1 MYIRFGK
8 NLKVNVKKSCCI
20 RIGARYSAKCCN
32 IVNTAGQELSWTT
45 EVRYLG
51 VFIEAASSFKCSLDN
66 AKRSFYRS
74 FNSIFGRVGRS
85 ASNEVIIQLLKSKC
99 LPVLYYGMEVC
110 PLRKSQLK
118 SLDFAVNSALRKIF
132 DTKSQD
138 IVNECREIF
147 NCLSAES
154 TIASRRWKFLE
165 KNYCVTK

>member
-1 MYIRFGK
+1 MSFRS
-8 NLKVNVKKSCCI
+8 VPKSVTLNGVI
-20 RIGARYSAKCCN
+20 AIILRYFAK
-32 IVNTAGQELSWTT
+32 
-45 EVRYLG
+45 
-51 VFIEAASSFKCSLDN
+51 
-66 AKRSFYRS
+66 
-74 FNSIFGRVGRS
+74 FGRFLGQFHTS
-85 ASNEVIIQLLKSKC
+85 LKSKC

-147 NCLSAES
+147 QCLSAEL

-165 KNYCVTK
+165 KITMSPIY